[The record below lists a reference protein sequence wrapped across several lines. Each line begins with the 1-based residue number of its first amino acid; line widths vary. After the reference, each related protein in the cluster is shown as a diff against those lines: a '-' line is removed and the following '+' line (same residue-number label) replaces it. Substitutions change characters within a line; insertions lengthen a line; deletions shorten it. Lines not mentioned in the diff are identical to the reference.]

1 MSGQAQASTAQ
12 ARPRRARK
20 QQTDRHRRALRE
32 LERELQDRAERQA
45 IPRRDEGPL
54 PRID

>member
-1 MSGQAQASTAQ
+1 MSSQAQAPAAQ
-12 ARPRRARK
+12 ARPRRTRK

-45 IPRRDEGPL
+45 IPRREDGPL